1 VFAAANAIISG
12 TTMVV
17 KEIMKRQK
25 DESIQDQR
33 QELQSS
39 SQLQDNNIFF
49 LLGTQS
55 FVMQH
60 VRKLQN

>member
-12 TTMVV
+12 TTMAV

-60 VRKLQN
+60 GRKLHN

>member
-1 VFAAANAIISG
+1 VCKPSQVFAAENAIISR
-12 TTMVV
+12 TTMAV
-17 KEIMKRQK
+17 KEIMKRQE

-49 LLGTQS
+49 CWEHNLL
-55 FVMQH
+55 
-60 VRKLQN
+60 